1 MKQKLWSDDNGNR
14 DVEDSAKKIKFPRK
28 WKQLFNKCRKSLTV
42 INVAS
47 YDWPTNKAKYS
58 KEI

>member
-1 MKQKLWSDDNGNR
+1 MGTEMSRIQL
-14 DVEDSAKKIKFPRK
+14 KKIKFPRK

-47 YDWPTNKAKYS
+47 YDGPTNKAKYS